1 MRGRIKFCFCTFFLA
16 CTIPFY
22 SQEVA
27 AEASEFALMRYYNE
41 KFRYEAFASAFFF
54 RDQAIYVKG
63 LEDIIEKDITGDAKE
78 MRRWISQRLPKGK
91 RLLPHKRLTE
101 QQKWLIDRALK
112 TYYLKPNEIYF
123 VAFCEGENT
132 KVTFFSFVTIPSAN
146 SEAEPIS
153 MNEPPTVNEPI
164 AVAILADMA
173 SDATITDGTYMD
185 AAITDETFLDAS
197 FMDENFLEDGILDES
212 ETFEPYENNFDLTT
226 TEFEHLSFRLED
238 YNLINNYA
246 KFFGLEALKES
257 LIPPSR

>member
-1 MRGRIKFCFCTFFLA
+1 MRSKIKFCFCTFFLA

-63 LEDIIEKDITGDAKE
+63 LEDIVERDITGDPTE

-91 RLLPHKRLTE
+91 RLLPHKVLTA

-112 TYYLKPNEIYF
+112 IFYLKPNEVYF
-123 VAFCEGENT
+123 IAFCEGENT
-132 KVTFFSFVTIPSAN
+132 KVTFFTYVTIPDTIATEKEN
-146 SEAEPIS
+146 IMDEA
-153 MNEPPTVNEPI
+153 I
-164 AVAILADMA
+164 AL
-173 SDATITDGTYMD
+173 ATIADITSETDI
-185 AAITDETFLDAS
+185 ADETFLEEAI
-197 FMDENFLEDGILDES
+197 MDEFD
-212 ETFEPYENNFDLTT
+212 TFEPYENKIDLSTVD
-226 TEFEHLSFRLED
+226 FKHLTFRLED
-238 YNLINNYA
+238 YNLITNYA
-246 KFFGLEALKES
+246 KFFDLEALKES